1 MVIDHAMESMP
12 ISTTWDIVFPV
23 HMSTNVRVPQKK
35 PSVPD
40 FFLETDGPGGNIALL
55 ILEVGFSQTEKDL
68 MKKIRGFAM
77 ECKNIQIIA
86 TIDACESQPYR
97 RPNNKLDLAV
107 MMERRDVLMRKE
119 WKVVSDN
126 PAFGSVMSS
135 ARHPWVKP
143 LTIKVKAWL
152 CHPDGEFSLDKMNS
166 SSYYACVVSLTTLF
180 LIKC

>member
-1 MVIDHAMESMP
+1 MVIDCAMESMP
-12 ISTTWDIVFPV
+12 VSTTWDIVFPV
-23 HMSTNVRVPQKK
+23 HMSTNVRVLQNKLG
-35 PSVPD
+35 VPD
-40 FFLETDGPGGNIALL
+40 LFLETDGPGGNIALL

-135 ARHPWVKP
+135 ARHPQALDHQGQGLAPSPRWRVLSRRNEQQFLLCLRGKP
-143 LTIKVKAWL
+143 
-152 CHPDGEFSLDKMNS
+152 
-166 SSYYACVVSLTTLF
+166 YYSF
-180 LIKC
+180 FN